1 MKTTKRVIAFLTVLA
16 IVLAFTACAKTEKSE
31 TTEKT
36 STATDTAETSS
47 ESTKEVDKSAY
58 KCAFLIPGPVTDMS
72 WCYNEY
78 RGYEMVV
85 DAGFEAAYQEN
96 VSSDMLVESVR
107 TYASE
112 GYNCIIIGTDAN
124 QEDVIETAKDFP
136 DCQIFIANCAY
147 VTDNVYPIFFADEDQ
162 GFAMG
167 VVAGLATKT
176 NKVAYIAGIDFAPL
190 VNGGKGFEAGVK
202 YVNPDCEVLTTIA
215 GTTEDVS
222 MLKETAKQL
231 YESGYDVIAPNADQA
246 GLGVMEAAN
255 EVDGAMAIAG
265 GDGMVSVAP
274 ERTICAVNMQTY
286 VGYYAA
292 FMDFVNG
299 TIPKEASKYGMKA
312 GLVELPVW
320 NDDFATPF
328 TKDQLAKVEAAY
340 EAYKNGE
347 ITVDLG

>member
-1 MKTTKRVIAFLTVLA
+1 MKKVKRILAMVLTVAALLTL
-16 IVLAFTACAKTEKSE
+16 VACGEK
-31 TTEKT
+31 KDPN
-36 STATDTAETSS
+36 TDN
-47 ESTKEVDKSAY
+47 KDGDKSKF
-58 KCAFLIPGPVTDMS
+58 KCAFLIPGPITDMS
-72 WCYNEY
+72 WCYNEF
-78 RGYEMVV
+78 RGYEKVV
-85 DAGFEAAYQEN
+85 EAGYEATYQEN
-96 VSSDMLVESVR
+96 VSADMLVESVR
-107 TYASE
+107 TYAGE

-136 DCQIFIANCAY
+136 NCQIFIANCAY

-202 YVNPDCEVLTTIA
+202 YVNPDCEVLRTIA
-215 GTTEDVS
+215 GTTEDVG
-222 MLKETAKQL
+222 MLKETAKEL
-231 YESGYDVIAPNADQA
+231 FKSGYDVIAPNADQA

-274 ERTICAVNMQTY
+274 TKTICAVNMHTY

-299 TIPKEASKYGMKA
+299 TIPKQASKYGMAA
-312 GLVELPVW
+312 GLVELPAW
-320 NDDFATPF
+320 NDQF
-328 TKDQLAKVEAAY
+328 TSPLSADQIAKVEAAY
-340 EAYKNGE
+340 KAYGNGE
-347 ITVDLG
+347 IKVDLG

>member
-1 MKTTKRVIAFLTVLA
+1 MKTVKRILAMVLA
-16 IVLAFTACAKTEKSE
+16 VAALLTLAACGEKKDPETENKNASKSQF
-31 TTEKT
+31 
-36 STATDTAETSS
+36 
-47 ESTKEVDKSAY
+47 
-58 KCAFLIPGPVTDMS
+58 KCAFLIPGPITDMS

-78 RGYEMVV
+78 RGYEKVV
-85 DAGFEAAYQEN
+85 EASYEATYQEN
-96 VSSDMLVESVR
+96 VSADMLVQSVR
-107 TYASE
+107 TYAGE

-124 QEDVIETAKDFP
+124 QEDVIETANDFP

-202 YVNPDCEVLTTIA
+202 YVNPDCEVLCTIA
-215 GTTEDVS
+215 GTTEDVG
-222 MLKETAKQL
+222 MLKETAKEL
-231 YESGYDVIAPNADQA
+231 FLSGYDVIAPNADQA

-274 ERTICAVNMQTY
+274 SKTICAVNMQTY

-299 TIPKEASKYGMKA
+299 TIPAQASKYGMAA

-320 NDDFATPF
+320 NEQFPSPLSDE
-328 TKDQLAKVEAAY
+328 QLAKVEAAY
-340 EAYKNGE
+340 KAYANGE
-347 ITVDLG
+347 VTVNLS

>member
-1 MKTTKRVIAFLTVLA
+1 MKNMKRIIAMALA
-16 IVLAFTACAKTEKSE
+16 LVMLLALAACGNNEVTPATE
-31 TTEKT
+31 
-36 STATDTAETSS
+36 DTQGE
-47 ESTKEVDKSAY
+47 EVAY
-58 KCAFLIPGPVTDMS
+58 KCAFLIPGPITDMS

-85 DAGFEAAYQEN
+85 EAGYEATYQEN
-96 VSSDMLVESVR
+96 VSADMLVDSVR

-147 VTDNVYPIFFADEDQ
+147 VTENVYPIYFADEDQ

-190 VNGGKGFEAGVK
+190 TNGGKGFEAGAK
-202 YVNPDCEVLTTIA
+202 FVNPDCEVLVTIA
-215 GTTEDVS
+215 GTTEDVG
-222 MLKETAKQL
+222 MLKEAAKEL
-231 YESGYDVIAPNADQA
+231 FESGYDVIAPNADQA

-255 EVDGAMAIAG
+255 EVEGAMAIAG
-265 GDGMVSVAP
+265 GDGMVSVSP
-274 ERTICAVNMQTY
+274 TQTICAVNMQTY

-299 TIPKEASKYGMKA
+299 TIPTEASKYGMAA
-312 GLVELPVW
+312 GLVDLPVW
-320 NDDFATPF
+320 NEEFFAPLT
-328 TKDQLAKVEAAY
+328 DAQLAAVEDAYAAY
-340 EAYKNGE
+340 AAGE
-347 ITVDLG
+347 VTVDLG